1 MTDMNREQILD
12 EWLTKLYKGSPYQR
26 TLLTGDASFRKY
38 YRIYGENSFETRNS
52 LIVMDAPLPENPA
65 IFAEIASLLNRNGF
79 SVPKVFASNLDLGF
93 LLLSDL
99 GDRIYLKELNEM
111 TSAPLYEDALKA
123 LVSLQDQ
130 NAAVPSFDQAFLER
144 QWKIFTEW
152 FLGSHLELE
161 ITPDIDKALQRSLDV
176 LNQVIEEQPFVFVHR
191 DYHSRNLMILEQGNP
206 GILDFQDAMNGPI
219 TYDLV
224 SLLQDCYI
232 SWPRKKVIH
241 WIEQFRN
248 YAMEGK
254 QKDKQNDKQS
264 ENEIQTKNQNK
275 NKYQMN
281 YYGKSLDQFLRWF
294 DLTGVQR
301 HLKNLGIFSRLHYRD
316 GKSHYLND
324 LAMPFKYVQEACE
337 RYEELSD
344 LKALMKLFEVKMQH
358 RTKNSREN
366 LVFSQDDN
374 QCAP

>member
-1 MTDMNREQILD
+1 MKDVNREQILD
-12 EWLTKLYKGSPYQR
+12 EWLTKIYKGNSYQR

-38 YRIYGENSFETRNS
+38 YRIYGENSFENSNS
-52 LIVMDAPLPENPA
+52 LIIMDAPPPENPA
-65 IFAEIASLLNRNGF
+65 IFAEIASFLNRNGF
-79 SVPKVFASNLDLGF
+79 SVPKVYASNLEQGF

-99 GDRIYLKELNEM
+99 GDRIYLKELNEL
-111 TSAPLYEDALKA
+111 TAVPLYEDALKA
-123 LVSLQDQ
+123 LVSLQHQ
-130 NAAVPSFDQAFLER
+130 NAAIPSFDKDFLTR

-161 ITPDIDKALQRSLDV
+161 ITTDMDKVLQRSLE
-176 LNQVIEEQPFVFVHR
+176 LLSQVIEEQPFVFVHR

-248 YAMEGK
+248 YGLESK
-254 QKDKQNDKQS
+254 QKNLQN
-264 ENEIQTKNQNK
+264 QTQLQNQNK
-275 NKYQMN
+275 NQTQIKPQIN
-281 YYGKSLDQFLRWF
+281 HYGESLDQFLRWF

-324 LAMPFKYVQEACE
+324 LSMPFKYVQEACE
-337 RYEELSD
+337 RYDELSE
-344 LKALMKLFEVKMQH
+344 LKNLMKHFEDKMLA
-358 RTKNSREN
+358 RTKSTHKNQLYRE
-366 LVFSQDDN
+366 
-374 QCAP
+374 A